1 MNTTWYS
8 TLSLEEQFRLAPS
21 YVNLLLE
28 QLATAHRRQEKLIK
42 VADRYNAMK
51 LANRKG
57 LCCKNCFEIENVRL
71 VLRCRGCFV
80 WGCRR
85 CNTKEKRVVK
95 CGGCGYTTCERCD
108 PSIKD
113 YDPNPEIWR
122 CFVCDIAVAIVKEC
136 NDRMELL
143 RSGKITRGAA
153 VVIWTDDTEN
163 KESLGPV
170 YDVLKSRL
178 GGEWNIFMGNKSE
191 LAEDFPEIESCALVI
206 TPDFDQSP
214 ISMEL
219 AKELNQ
225 LFFPDDDPDS
235 WKFIL
240 ENMVDSSFRTARIT
254 YTAGEWIDDSIE
266 AETITEEQAQLATQ
280 ELRDSIFD

>member
-8 TLSLEEQFRLAPS
+8 TLSPEEQFRLAPS

-80 WGCRR
+80 WGCRK

-95 CGGCGYTTCERCD
+95 CGSCGYTTCERCD
-108 PSIKD
+108 PSVIN

-122 CFVCDIAVAIVKEC
+122 CSMCDIAAYISRLC

-143 RSGKITRGAA
+143 QDGKITRGAA
-153 VVIWTDDTEN
+153 VVIWTDDTE
-163 KESLGPV
+163 KETMLKPTYESL
-170 YDVLKSRL
+170 KKRL
-178 GGEWNIFMGNKSE
+178 SKEWHIFKGDQLE
-191 LAEDFPEIESCALVI
+191 LMDDFPEIEDCSLVI
-206 TPDFDQSP
+206 IPDYDTSP
-214 ISMEL
+214 ISIKL
-219 AKELNQ
+219 ANEIHQ
-225 LFFPDDDPDS
+225 LFFPGNHNYILDNLDANSFDVGRTRYTVGE
-235 WKFIL
+235 FIDTW
-240 ENMVDSSFRTARIT
+240 VDGGI
-254 YTAGEWIDDSIE
+254 
-266 AETITEEQAQLATQ
+266 ITEEQAQLATQ